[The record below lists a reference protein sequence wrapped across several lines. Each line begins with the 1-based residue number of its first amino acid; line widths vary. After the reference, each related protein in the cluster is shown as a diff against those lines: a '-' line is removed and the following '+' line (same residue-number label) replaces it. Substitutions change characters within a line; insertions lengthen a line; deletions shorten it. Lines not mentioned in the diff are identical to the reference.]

1 MQRLCRLVLV
11 LGLVVSMVAHGA
23 AAPAKSNAV
32 VGALDSN
39 ARILID
45 RWGVPHIYGR
55 SQHDAFVAQGWNA
68 ARDRLWQ
75 IDLWR
80 RSGLGELSA
89 ALGSAYAA
97 QDRAIRL
104 FVYRGDM
111 DREWAAYGADAKEH
125 TRAFVAGINAYVAA
139 VRRDPALLPREF
151 ALAGYEPAFWKA
163 EDVVRIRNHGLVVGV
178 GEQLLRAEATCKA
191 GLDAA
196 GLLLKVSP
204 PWTPIVPEGLDL
216 CSIPPTVL
224 DQYHLA
230 LKPVTFGPDGR
241 HAANEDTEPVLALA
255 TNTALGR
262 AQGSNNWVVAPAK
275 SATGRPILANDPH
288 RSDEVPSLRYLVHV
302 VAPGLDVIGAG
313 EPSLPGVSI
322 GHNERIAFG
331 LTVFPIAQEDLYVYE
346 TNPANPRE
354 YRYRDG
360 WEPMRVVHESL
371 AVRGGGDT
379 DIELKFTRHGPVVM
393 EDPAH
398 HRAYAVRA
406 TWLGTGAAPYFASM
420 RYIKARNI
428 REFSAALKYWGEPG
442 ENQIFADTTGKI
454 GWFPSGF
461 VPIRHNSDG
470 LLPLPGDGRYE
481 WDGIL
486 DRDLLPSEVDPG
498 RHYIATANQLNLPK
512 DYPYAERRVGFVWYD
527 NDRFSRISEVLDG
540 LGKVSMGDSEA
551 LQNDYVTV
559 PGRRLVRVLG
569 GIRTD
574 DARLKDTIMWLQAWN
589 GAVTAE
595 SPQAALFEIWVSHH
609 LGAAA
614 MSAAAP
620 ALPEGLRTATAGTT
634 MTVLELMEHPDQR
647 LGASP
652 EKTRDEVMLGSL
664 VAALA
669 ETTQRLG
676 SDRTTWKWGRLAT
689 TLFEHPLSALA
700 SAAERAQM
708 NVGPA
713 PKAGDGNTVG
723 AAYYRSADFRLQ
735 SGASFRMVLD
745 VGRWDDSVAVNTP
758 GESGDWAGPH
768 YRDLFPLWLSGQY
781 FPLLFTRAAVEKEA
795 EREIEL
801 LARPASSTRST
812 R

>member
-1 MQRLCRLVLV
+1 M
-11 LGLVVSMVAHGA
+11 
-23 AAPAKSNAV
+23 V

-45 RWGVPHIYGR
+45 HWGVAHIYAR

-89 ALGSAYAA
+89 ALGSGYAA

-104 FVYRGDM
+104 FVYRGDL
-111 DREWAAYGADAKEH
+111 DKEWAAYGSEAKEH
-125 TRAFVAGINAYVAA
+125 TRAFVSGINAYVAA
-139 VRRDPALLPREF
+139 VRRDPALLPKEF
-151 ALAGYEPAFWKA
+151 VLAGYEPAFWKP
-163 EDVVRIRNHGLVVGV
+163 EDIVRIRNHGLVVGV
-178 GEQLLRAEATCKA
+178 GQQLLRAQATCKA
-191 GLDAA
+191 GPDAA
-196 GLLLKVSP
+196 DLLLKVSP
-204 PWTPIVPEGLDL
+204 PWTPVVPEGLDL
-216 CSIPPTVL
+216 CSIPSSVL

-230 LKPVTFGPDGR
+230 LKAVTFGTDEPR
-241 HAANEDTEPVLALA
+241 AANDDPQPELVLAQ
-255 TNTALGR
+255 NTALGR

-288 RSDEVPSLRYLVHV
+288 RNEEVPSLRYLVHV

-322 GHNERIAFG
+322 GHNEHIAFG
-331 LTVFPIAQEDLYVYE
+331 LTVFPIAQEDLYIYE
-346 TNPANPRE
+346 TNPTNPGE
-354 YRYRDG
+354 YRYRG
-360 WEPMRVVHESL
+360 AWEPMRVVHEAL
-371 AVRGGGDT
+371 TVRGGGET

-393 EDPAH
+393 EDLPH
-398 HRAYAVRA
+398 RRAYAVRA

-420 RYIKARNI
+420 RYIQARNV
-428 REFSAALKYWGEPG
+428 REFGAALKFWGEPG
-442 ENQIFADTTGKI
+442 ENQIVADTNGRI

-486 DRDLLPSEVDPG
+486 DRNLLPSEIDPA
-498 RHYIATANQLNLPK
+498 RHYVATANQLNLPQG
-512 DYPYAERRVGFVWYD
+512 YPYAERRVGFAWYD
-527 NDRFSRISEVLDG
+527 NDRFDRISEVMDG
-540 LGKVSMGDSEA
+540 LGKVSMRDSEA

-559 PGRRLVRVLG
+559 PGRRLIRVLG
-569 GIRTD
+569 AIRTD
-574 DARLKDTIMWLQAWN
+574 DARLADTVAWLQTWD
-589 GAVTAE
+589 GQVTAE
-595 SPQAALFEIWVSHH
+595 SPQAALFEVWVSHH

-614 MSAAAP
+614 ITAAAP
-620 ALPEGLRTATAGTT
+620 ALPESMRTAISGTT
-634 MTVLELMEHPDQR
+634 MTVLELLEHPDAR

-652 EKTRDEVMLGSL
+652 EKTRDAVMLRSL
-664 VAALA
+664 AAALD
-669 ETTQRLG
+669 ETAQRLG
-676 SDRTTWKWGRLAT
+676 ADRATWQWGRLAT
-689 TLFEHPLSALA
+689 TLFEHPLAGLA

-713 PKAGDGNTVG
+713 PKAGDDSTVG
-723 AAYYRSADFRLQ
+723 AAYYRSKDFRLQ

-745 VGRWDDSVAVNTP
+745 VGRWDDSVAVNAP
-758 GESGDWAGPH
+758 GQSGDWGGTH

-781 FPLLFTRAAVEKEA
+781 FPLLYTRAAVEKA
-795 EREIEL
+795 TEREIL
-801 LARPASSTRST
+801 LLPRTAPSPDARAR
-812 R
+812 